1 MPRILGGGGNL
12 PPPFAVAALARRV
25 VAALE
30 TGTAGGDAVP
40 ELAAV
45 IEAWPSDEPSEMQHW
60 VSALNALDQCL
71 EAVLSRGSISCVFL
85 SVATPLALAQVEE
98 NGAQAEAD
106 RNLIKAVLRV
116 TRVLLENTINKNI
129 YNSTLHLL
137 RLLAAYDDE
146 IAFLALEALVAL
158 ALPPNSC
165 RCLVEN
171 ITRHS
176 TQIHKHSSFAVPFF
190 EIIECAC
197 AVLPSLPIQD
207 VVEESLQLEQGDA
220 DSISLDVTALA
231 AIKAGCG
238 PASPLLP
245 SPREVGSSSSS
256 GGGVGSSS
264 SSSSSDNSGS
274 NEAGKAVISGVQA
287 ANLRDLVAQAQDSSQ
302 VGEGYLFALVW
313 MARMKKMLYSAAG
326 RVAVISSLYQS
337 VAVLL
342 CCHPDPT
349 VLASFFLDKSN
360 LLRDFVYLVRSG
372 PGSNEYR
379 PAQVPFSLRLLSC
392 ACLRAIVGSREAGVS
407 ILGRFSGAAHASL
420 VPYAFIFASSFS
432 HRPLLSLFLLKCVQA

>member
-12 PPPFAVAALARRV
+12 SPPLEVRALAQRV

-30 TGTAGGDAVP
+30 AGTAGGDAVP

-45 IEAWPSDEPSEMQHW
+45 IEAWPCDEPSEMQHW
-60 VSALNALDQCL
+60 VSALNALDECL
-71 EAVLSRGSISCVFL
+71 EAVLSRGSIGCVFL
-85 SVATPLALAQVEE
+85 SVATPLAQGQVKEVGSAQVESD
-98 NGAQAEAD
+98 QT
-106 RNLIKAVLRV
+106 LTKTVLRV

-129 YNSTLHLL
+129 YSSTPHLL

-207 VVEESLQLEQGDA
+207 VVEESLQLEHGDA

-231 AIKAGCG
+231 AIKAGGG
-238 PASPLLP
+238 PVSPGALA
-245 SPREVGSSSSS
+245 PREVGSSSS
-256 GGGVGSSS
+256 GGGSSS
-264 SSSSSDNSGS
+264 SSSGI
-274 NEAGKAVISGVQA
+274 NEAGKMVISGVQTV
-287 ANLRDLVAQAQDSSQ
+287 NLRDLAAQAQESAH
-302 VGEGYLFALVW
+302 VGESYLFALVW

-379 PAQVPFSLRLLSC
+379 PEQVPFSLRLLSC

-407 ILGRFSGAAHASL
+407 ILGRFSGK
-420 VPYAFIFASSFS
+420 PCGDPSFCCRIHLCALFCS
-432 HRPLLSLFLLKCVQA
+432 HLPTGILLPTEK